1 MPTTTITMS
10 ISLPKPMHEQIKR
23 RSKDAN
29 YGTPS
34 DYIRSLVREDLK
46 RIEKEQLEQELLKG
60 LRSKSRT
67 MTPQAWEKLKS
78 TILESIKH

>member
-1 MPTTTITMS
+1 MPSNTITMS
-10 ISLPKPMHEQIKR
+10 ISLPKPLHDQIKR
-23 RSKDAN
+23 RTKDSH

-46 RIEKEQLEQELLKG
+46 RIEQDPLEQELLKG

-67 MTPQAWEKLKS
+67 MTPKAWEQLKS
-78 TILESIKH
+78 TILGSIKK